1 METEGK
7 VLCKLC
13 CVQCNRSALP
23 CAARAPQVK
32 KEGKAKFKLGVA
44 EAKLGSAIQV
54 GGEPAVL
61 CLLAPA
67 VLCCAATPPWPS
79 GCRTP
84 DGRGGRA

>member
-1 METEGK
+1 M
-7 VLCKLC
+7 
-13 CVQCNRSALP
+13 
-23 CAARAPQVK
+23 K